1 MLLYIYRSTT
11 DYCITEYQK
20 ASKTSIVQME
30 TDHCN
35 NHTLTSHQQTH
46 TLVSMSSSTKHGA
59 TCRDDDTRSRLIES
73 AEVNISPQ
81 TIIGYLRWGF
91 PVNQLHNALVLTTK
105 PEQPRDKK
113 TRNSTANQTTGTKPG
128 TEVDLGHIMQS
139 DVLGSKGH
147 VVKFGVKMCD
157 NQSLHA
163 ATLTAELQPNFLPHD
178 AMLCV
183 STVSAVAQCLS
194 VHHFGNTQVEY
205 LKNGA
210 S

>member
-30 TDHCN
+30 IGDGPLQQSYTDI
-35 NHTLTSHQQTH
+35 TSTNTYSC

-59 TCRDDDTRSRLIES
+59 TCREDDDTRSRLIEW

-163 ATLTAELQPNFLPHD
+163 ATLTAELQPNFYH
-178 AMLCV
+178 ATLCY
-183 STVSAVAQCLS
+183 A
-194 VHHFGNTQVEY
+194 
-205 LKNGA
+205 
-210 S
+210 